1 MSKVREISDSQFQD
15 AVIGENTPVLAYF
28 WASWCG
34 PCRLVSPSINWLAEN
49 YSDRLKVVK
58 LEIDANPESVATYK
72 VEGVPALRLFKQGE
86 LVKSHEGAI
95 GKEKLKEFI
104 EAEIYDSVG

>member
-1 MSKVREISDSQFQD
+1 MSKVIEISDSQFENE
-15 AVIGENTPVLAYF
+15 VIKENQTVLAYF

-34 PCRLVSPSINWLAEN
+34 PCRLVSPSINWAAEN

-58 LEIDANPESVATYK
+58 LEVDASPETVATYK
-72 VEGVPALRLFKQGE
+72 VEGVPVLILFKEG
-86 LVKSHEGAI
+86 KIISMNEGAI

-104 EAEIYDSVG
+104 EASI